1 MDVADLKT
9 FEAVVRHGSMN
20 KAAQE
25 LHTVQ
30 SNVTARIQALEQE
43 LGVALFQRHARGVNA
58 TPAGQRILP
67 FVARISKL
75 LAEAESAAKDDGT
88 PNGVL
93 TLGSLE
99 TTMALRLSPAL
110 SQFARSYPDV
120 RLVIRGGTTEGLI
133 RQVVENQLDGAFV
146 AGPID
151 HPEIVQ
157 ERVFTEEL
165 VLVTSQATQSL
176 KDLAKLPDLRT
187 IVFQLGCS
195 YRQRLE
201 TILAGMGIVTA
212 KPLEFGSLDTI
223 INCVSAGIGVTLL
236 PRGVVAAAADTGRVN
251 VHALPRNRAWV
262 ETLFIRRH
270 DAYVSSALKAFV
282 AMAREV
288 QVPTRSM
295 TKPRIMA

>member
-88 PNGVL
+88 PHGVL
-93 TLGSLE
+93 TLGGLE
-99 TTMALRLSPAL
+99 TTMALRLSPVL
-110 SQFARSYPDV
+110 SRFAKNYPDV
-120 RLVIRGGTTEGLI
+120 RLAIRGGTTESLL

-146 AGPID
+146 AGPLD

-165 VLVTSQATQSL
+165 VLVTSRAIQSL
-176 KDLAKLPDLRT
+176 KELAKVPDLRT

-201 TILAGMGIVTA
+201 TILGGMGIVTA

-236 PRGVVAAAADTGRVN
+236 PRAVVAKAEDAGLVT
-251 VHALPRNRAWV
+251 VHALPRRRAQV

-270 DAYVSSALKAFV
+270 DAYVSSALTAFLAV
-282 AMAREV
+282 AKDVSE
-288 QVPTRSM
+288 TRL
-295 TKPRIMA
+295 PAL

>member
-88 PNGVL
+88 PHGVL

-110 SQFARSYPDV
+110 SGFARNYPDV
-120 RLVIRGGTTEGLI
+120 RLVIRSGTTEGLI

-151 HPEIVQ
+151 HPEIAQ

-165 VLVTSQATQSL
+165 VLVTSQAIQTL
-176 KDLAKLPDLRT
+176 KDLPKTPGLRT

-223 INCVSAGIGVTLL
+223 INCVAAGIGVTLL
-236 PRGVVAAAADTGRVN
+236 PRGVVAAAAENARIN

-270 DAYVSSALKAFV
+270 EAYVSSALKAFV
-282 AMAREV
+282 AMARED
-288 QVPTRSM
+288 QSGGS
-295 TKPRIMA
+295 KHD

>member
-9 FEAVVRHGSMN
+9 FEAVLRHGSMN

-30 SNVTARIQALEQE
+30 SNVTARIQALEHE

-88 PNGVL
+88 PHGLL
-93 TLGSLE
+93 TLGGLE
-99 TTMALRLSPAL
+99 TTMALRLSPVL
-110 SQFARSYPDV
+110 SRFAKTYPDV
-120 RLVIRGGTTEGLI
+120 RMVIRAGTTEGLL

-151 HPEIVQ
+151 HPEIVH

-165 VLVTSQATQSL
+165 VLVTSRAVQTL
-176 KDLAKLPDLRT
+176 KELAKVPDLRT

-201 TILAGMGIVTA
+201 TILAGMGIVVA
-212 KPLEFGSLDTI
+212 RPLEFGSLDTI

-236 PRGVVAAAADTGRVN
+236 PRGVVASAADAGRVAL
-251 VHALPRNRAWV
+251 HALPRNRAWV

-282 AMAREV
+282 AMARDASV
-288 QVPTRSM
+288 AVVR
-295 TKPRIMA
+295 

>member
-9 FEAVVRHGSMN
+9 FEAVLRHGSMN

-30 SNVTARIQALEQE
+30 SNVTARIQSLEQE

-58 TPAGQRILP
+58 TPAGERILP
-67 FVARISKL
+67 SVARISKL
-75 LAEAESAAKDDGT
+75 LAEAESAAKDDGI
-88 PNGVL
+88 PHGVL

-110 SQFARSYPDV
+110 SRFARSYPEV
-120 RLVIRGGTTEGLI
+120 RLVIRAGTTEGLI
-133 RQVVENQLDGAFV
+133 RQVVESQLDGAFV

-151 HPEIVQ
+151 HPDIVQ
-157 ERVFTEEL
+157 ERVFAEEL
-165 VLVTSQATQSL
+165 VLVTSQAIQSL
-176 KDLAKLPDLRT
+176 KDLAKVRDLRT

-223 INCVSAGIGVTLL
+223 INCVSAGIGITLL
-236 PRGVVAAAADTGRVN
+236 PRGVVAEDADAGRVSL
-251 VHALPRNRAWV
+251 HALPRNRARV

-270 DAYVSSALKAFV
+270 DAYVSSALSAFLAVARDASKSSDKA
-282 AMAREV
+282 A
-288 QVPTRSM
+288 
-295 TKPRIMA
+295 

>member
-165 VLVTSQATQSL
+165 VLVTSRATQSL

-236 PRGVVAAAADTGRVN
+236 PRGVVAAAADAGRVN

>member
-9 FEAVVRHGSMN
+9 FEAVLRHGSMN

-75 LAEAESAAKDDGT
+75 LAEVESAAKDDGT
-88 PNGVL
+88 PHGVL
-93 TLGSLE
+93 TLGGLE
-99 TTMALRLSPAL
+99 TTMALRLSPVL
-110 SQFARSYPDV
+110 SRFAKTYPDV
-120 RLVIRGGTTEGLI
+120 RMVIRGGTTESLL
-133 RQVVENQLDGAFV
+133 RQVVDNQLDGAFV

-151 HPEIVQ
+151 HPEIVH
-157 ERVFTEEL
+157 ERVYTEEL
-165 VLVTSQATQSL
+165 VLVTSRAVQSL
-176 KDLAKLPDLRT
+176 KELTKVPDLRT

-201 TILAGMGIVTA
+201 TILSGMGIVVA

-236 PRGVVAAAADTGRVN
+236 PRGVVAQAAAAGRVIM
-251 VHALPRNRAWV
+251 HELPRSRARV

-270 DAYVSSALKAFV
+270 DAYVSSALTAFLAV
-282 AMAREV
+282 ARDISE
-288 QVPTRSM
+288 
-295 TKPRIMA
+295 TKR

>member
-9 FEAVVRHGSMN
+9 FEAVLRHGSMN

-88 PNGVL
+88 PHGVL
-93 TLGSLE
+93 TLGGLE
-99 TTMALRLSPAL
+99 TTMALRLSPVL
-110 SQFARSYPDV
+110 SRFAKTYPDV
-120 RLVIRGGTTEGLI
+120 RMVIRGGTTESLL
-133 RQVVENQLDGAFV
+133 RQVVDNQLDGAFV

-151 HPEIVQ
+151 HPEIVH
-157 ERVFTEEL
+157 ERVYTEEL
-165 VLVTSQATQSL
+165 VLVTSRAVQSL
-176 KDLAKLPDLRT
+176 KELAKAPDLRT

-201 TILAGMGIVTA
+201 TILSGMGIVVA

-236 PRGVVAAAADTGRVN
+236 PRGVVAQAAAAGRVTM
-251 VHALPRNRAWV
+251 HELPRNRARV

-270 DAYVSSALKAFV
+270 DAYVSSALTAFLAV
-282 AMAREV
+282 ARDVSE
-288 QVPTRSM
+288 
-295 TKPRIMA
+295 TKR

>member
-9 FEAVVRHGSMN
+9 FEAVLRHGSMN

-58 TPAGQRILP
+58 TPAGERILP

-88 PNGVL
+88 PHGVL

-120 RLVIRGGTTEGLI
+120 RFVIRGGTTEGLT
-133 RQVVENQLDGAFV
+133 RQVIENQLDGAFV

-157 ERVFTEEL
+157 ERVFVEEL
-165 VLVTSQATQSL
+165 VLVTSQAMGSL
-176 KDLAKLPDLRT
+176 KELAKVPDLRT

-212 KPLEFGSLDTI
+212 RPLEFGSLDTI
-223 INCVSAGIGVTLL
+223 VNCVSAGIGVTLL
-236 PRGVVAAAADTGRVN
+236 PRGVATPAADAGRVV
-251 VHALPRNRAWV
+251 VHTLPRSRSLV
-262 ETLFIRRH
+262 ETLFIRRR
-270 DAYVSSALKAFV
+270 DAYVSSGLKAFV
-282 AMAREV
+282 AM
-288 QVPTRSM
+288 
-295 TKPRIMA
+295 TKGMQTTESKQK

>member
-9 FEAVVRHGSMN
+9 FEAVLRHGSMN

-75 LAEAESAAKDDGT
+75 LAEVESAAKDDGT
-88 PNGVL
+88 PHGVL
-93 TLGSLE
+93 TLGGLE
-99 TTMALRLSPAL
+99 TTMALRLSPVL
-110 SQFARSYPDV
+110 SRFAKTYPDV
-120 RLVIRGGTTEGLI
+120 RMVIRGGTTESLL
-133 RQVVENQLDGAFV
+133 RQVVDNQLDGAFV

-151 HPEIVQ
+151 HPEIVH
-157 ERVFTEEL
+157 ERVYTEEL
-165 VLVTSQATQSL
+165 VLVTSRAVQSL
-176 KDLAKLPDLRT
+176 KELTKVPDLRT

-201 TILAGMGIVTA
+201 TILSGMGIVVA

-236 PRGVVAAAADTGRVN
+236 PRGVVALAAAAGRVT
-251 VHALPRNRAWV
+251 VHELPRSRARV

-270 DAYVSSALKAFV
+270 DAYVSSALTAFL
-282 AMAREV
+282 AFARDASE
-288 QVPTRSM
+288 TER
-295 TKPRIMA
+295 

>member
-30 SNVTARIQALEQE
+30 SNVTARIQAREQE

-88 PNGVL
+88 PHGVL

-110 SQFARSYPDV
+110 SRFARNYPDV

-165 VLVTSQATQSL
+165 VLVTSQAIPSL
-176 KDLAKLPDLRT
+176 KDLAKVPDLRT

-236 PRGVVAAAADTGRVN
+236 PRSVVASAAESGRIN

-282 AMAREV
+282 AMARGAN
-288 QVPTRSM
+288 TTDS
-295 TKPRIMA
+295 KHD

>member
-88 PNGVL
+88 PHGVL
-93 TLGSLE
+93 TLGGLE
-99 TTMALRLSPAL
+99 TTMALRLSPVL
-110 SQFARSYPDV
+110 SRFAKNYPDV
-120 RLVIRGGTTEGLI
+120 RLAIRGGTTESLL

-146 AGPID
+146 AGPLD

-165 VLVTSQATQSL
+165 VLVTSRAIQSL
-176 KDLAKLPDLRT
+176 KELAKVPDPRT

-201 TILAGMGIVTA
+201 TILGGMGIITA

-236 PRGVVAAAADTGRVN
+236 PRAVVAKAEDAGLVT
-251 VHALPRNRAWV
+251 VHALPRRRAQV

-270 DAYVSSALKAFV
+270 DAYVSSAMTAFLAV
-282 AMAREV
+282 AKDV
-288 QVPTRSM
+288 SGTR
-295 TKPRIMA
+295 R